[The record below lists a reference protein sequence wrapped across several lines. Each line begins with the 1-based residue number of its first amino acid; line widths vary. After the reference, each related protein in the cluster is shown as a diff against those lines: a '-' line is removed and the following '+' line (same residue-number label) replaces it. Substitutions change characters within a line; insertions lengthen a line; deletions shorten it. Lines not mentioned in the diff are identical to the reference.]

1 MFKVLQLNSISEEG
15 VKAFSSDKYHI
26 GTSVDNPDAI
36 ILRSYDMHEMSIS
49 KSLKCIGRAGS
60 GVNNIP
66 IQEMANHAI
75 PVFNAPGANANAVKE
90 LVIASILIAARNINE
105 AINYVDDI
113 QNSKSLKLDIEKGKK
128 QYVGYELPNKTIG
141 IIGLGAIG
149 VKVANTCLDLG
160 MNVIGFDPMMTVDN
174 AWELKPGIEKAET
187 MKDLLKSVDII
198 TLHIPMTKSTENF
211 IDIEEISH
219 LDNQCVIINLSRE
232 EIVNTEAVLKALDN
246 NKLKN
251 YVTDF
256 PSRDLINNSRV
267 INMPHLGASTNE
279 AEIKCSIMVAES
291 IKGFLEDGNTINS
304 VNFPDVYLPNNG
316 ENRLC
321 ITNKNVPNI
330 VGQFTTCLGKSG
342 ININDLSHKNL
353 NQIGYTILVIDKPP
367 EQHIIDEIS
376 KVEGVIKINSI
387 G

>member
-1 MFKVLQLNSISEEG
+1 MFKVLQLNNISPEG
-15 VKAFSSDKYHI
+15 VKAFSSEKYHI

-36 ILRSYDMHEMSIS
+36 ILRSYDMHEMSIPN
-49 KSLKCIGRAGS
+49 SLKCIGRAGS

-66 IQEMANHAI
+66 IETMANHAI

-90 LVIASILIAARNINE
+90 LVIASILIAARNINQ
-105 AINYVDDI
+105 AMNYVDGI
-113 QNSKSLKLDIEKGKK
+113 ENSKSLKLDIEKGKK

-160 MNVIGFDPMMTVDN
+160 MNVIGFDPMMTVEN
-174 AWELKPGIEKAET
+174 AWELKPGIEKAESI
-187 MKDLLKSVDII
+187 KDLLKSVDII
-198 TLHIPMTKSTENF
+198 TLHIPMTKSTKNF

-219 LDNQCVIINLSRE
+219 LNNECVIINLSRE
-232 EIVNTEAVLKALDN
+232 GIVNTEAVLKALDN

-256 PSRDLINNSRV
+256 PSKELINNPKV

-291 IKGFLEDGNTINS
+291 IKSFLEDGNTVNS

-353 NQIGYTILVIDKPP
+353 DQIGYTILVIDKPP
-367 EQHIIDEIS
+367 ENHIIDAIS
-376 KVEGVIKINSI
+376 KIEGVIKINSI

>member
-256 PSRDLINNSRV
+256 PSRDLINNSKV

-291 IKGFLEDGNTINS
+291 IKAFLEDGNTINS

-342 ININDLSHKNL
+342 ININDLSHKSL

>member
-1 MFKVLQLNSISEEG
+1 MFKVLQLNNISPEG
-15 VKAFSSDKYHI
+15 VKAFSSEKYHI

-36 ILRSYDMHEMSIS
+36 ILRSYDMHEMSIPN
-49 KSLKCIGRAGS
+49 SLKCIGRAGS

-66 IQEMANHAI
+66 IETMANHAI

-90 LVIASILIAARNINE
+90 LVIASILIAARNINQ
-105 AINYVDDI
+105 AMNYVDGI
-113 QNSKSLKLDIEKGKK
+113 ENSKSLRLDIEKGKK

-160 MNVIGFDPMMTVDN
+160 MNVIGFDPMMTVEN
-174 AWELKPGIEKAET
+174 AWELKPGIEKAESI
-187 MKDLLKSVDII
+187 KDLLKSVDII

-219 LDNQCVIINLSRE
+219 LNNECVIINLSRE
-232 EIVNTEAVLKALDN
+232 GIVNTEAVLKALDN

-256 PSRDLINNSRV
+256 PSKELINNPKV

-291 IKGFLEDGNTINS
+291 IKSFLEDGNTVNS

-353 NQIGYTILVIDKPP
+353 DQIGYTILVIDKPP
-367 EQHIIDEIS
+367 ENHIIDAIS
-376 KVEGVIKINSI
+376 KIEGVIKINSI

>member
-1 MFKVLQLNSISEEG
+1 MFKVLQLNSISQEG

-36 ILRSYDMHEMSIS
+36 ILRSYDMHEMSVS
-49 KSLKCIGRAGS
+49 TSLKCIGRAGS

-66 IQEMANHAI
+66 IQEMANQAI

-174 AWELKPGIEKAET
+174 AWELKPGIEKAES

-256 PSRDLINNSRV
+256 PSKDLINNSKV

-291 IKGFLEDGNTINS
+291 IKAFLEDGNTINS

>member
-1 MFKVLQLNSISEEG
+1 MFKVLQLNNISQEG
-15 VKAFSSDKYHI
+15 VKAFSSEKYHI

-36 ILRSYDMHEMSIS
+36 ILRSYDMHEMSIPN
-49 KSLKCIGRAGS
+49 SLKCIGRAGS

-66 IQEMANHAI
+66 IETMANHAI

-90 LVIASILIAARNINE
+90 LVIASILIAARNINQ
-105 AINYVDDI
+105 AMNYVDGI
-113 QNSKSLKLDIEKGKK
+113 ENSNSLKLDIEKGKK

-160 MNVIGFDPMMTVDN
+160 MNVIGFDPMMTVEN
-174 AWELKPGIEKAET
+174 AWELKPGIEKAESI
-187 MKDLLKSVDII
+187 KDLLKSVNII
-198 TLHIPMTKSTENF
+198 TLHIPMTKSTKNF
-211 IDIEEISH
+211 KDIEEISH
-219 LDNQCVIINLSRE
+219 LNNECVIINLSRE
-232 EIVNTEAVLKALDN
+232 GIVNTEAVLKALDN

-256 PSRDLINNSRV
+256 PSKELINNPKV

-291 IKGFLEDGNTINS
+291 IKSFLEDGNTVNS
-304 VNFPDVYLPNNG
+304 VNFPNVYLPNNG

-353 NQIGYTILVIDKPP
+353 DQIGYTILVIDKPP
-367 EQHIIDEIS
+367 ENHIIDAIS
-376 KVEGVIKINSI
+376 KIEGVIKINSI

>member
-1 MFKVLQLNSISEEG
+1 MFKVLQLNNISQEG
-15 VKAFSSDKYHI
+15 VKAFSSEKYHI

-36 ILRSYDMHEMSIS
+36 ILRSYDMHEMSIPN
-49 KSLKCIGRAGS
+49 SLKCIGRAGS

-66 IQEMANHAI
+66 IETMANHAI

-90 LVIASILIAARNINE
+90 LVIASILIAARNINQ
-105 AINYVDDI
+105 AMNYVDGI
-113 QNSKSLKLDIEKGKK
+113 ENSKSLKLDIEKGKK

-160 MNVIGFDPMMTVDN
+160 MNVIGFDPMMTVEN
-174 AWELKPGIEKAET
+174 AWELKPGIEKAESI
-187 MKDLLKSVDII
+187 KDLLKSVDII
-198 TLHIPMTKSTENF
+198 TLHIPMTKSTKNF

-219 LDNQCVIINLSRE
+219 LNNECVIINLSRE
-232 EIVNTEAVLKALDN
+232 GIVNTEAVLKALDN

-256 PSRDLINNSRV
+256 PSKELINNPKV

-291 IKGFLEDGNTINS
+291 IKSFLEDGNTVNS
-304 VNFPDVYLPNNG
+304 VNFPNVYLPNNG

-353 NQIGYTILVIDKPP
+353 DQIGYTILVIDKPP
-367 EQHIIDEIS
+367 ENHIIDAIS
-376 KVEGVIKINSI
+376 KIEGVIKINSI

>member
-15 VKAFSSDKYHI
+15 VKAFSTDKYHI

-187 MKDLLKSVDII
+187 LKDLLKTVDII

-211 IDIEEISH
+211 IDIEEISN

-256 PSRDLINNSRV
+256 PSKDLINNPKV

-291 IKGFLEDGNTINS
+291 IKAFLEDGNTINS

-342 ININDLSHKNL
+342 ININDLSHKSL
-353 NQIGYTILVIDKPP
+353 NQIGYTILEVDKPP

>member
-1 MFKVLQLNSISEEG
+1 MFKVLQLNNISPEG
-15 VKAFSSDKYHI
+15 VKAFSSEKYHI

-36 ILRSYDMHEMSIS
+36 ILRSYDMHEMSIPN
-49 KSLKCIGRAGS
+49 SLKCIGRAGS

-66 IQEMANHAI
+66 IETMANHAI

-90 LVIASILIAARNINE
+90 LVIASILIAARNINQ
-105 AINYVDDI
+105 AMNYVDGI
-113 QNSKSLKLDIEKGKK
+113 ENSKSLKLDIEKGKK

-160 MNVIGFDPMMTVDN
+160 MNVIGFDPMMTVEN
-174 AWELKPGIEKAET
+174 AWELKPGIEKAESI
-187 MKDLLKSVDII
+187 KDLLKSVDII

-219 LDNQCVIINLSRE
+219 LNNECVIINLSRE
-232 EIVNTEAVLKALDN
+232 GIVNTEAVLKALDN

-256 PSRDLINNSRV
+256 PSKELINNPKV

-291 IKGFLEDGNTINS
+291 IKSFLEDGNTVNS
-304 VNFPDVYLPNNG
+304 VNFPNVYIPNNG

-353 NQIGYTILVIDKPP
+353 DQIGYTILVIDKPP
-367 EQHIIDEIS
+367 ENHIIDAIS
-376 KVEGVIKINSI
+376 KIEGVIKINSI

>member
-1 MFKVLQLNSISEEG
+1 MFKVLQLNNISPEG
-15 VKAFSSDKYHI
+15 VKAFSSEKYHI

-36 ILRSYDMHEMSIS
+36 ILRSYDMHEMSIPN
-49 KSLKCIGRAGS
+49 SLKCIGRAGS

-66 IQEMANHAI
+66 IETMANHAI

-90 LVIASILIAARNINE
+90 LVIASILIAARNINQ
-105 AINYVDDI
+105 AMNYVDGI
-113 QNSKSLKLDIEKGKK
+113 ENSKSLKLDIEKGKK

-160 MNVIGFDPMMTVDN
+160 MNVIGFDPMMTVEN
-174 AWELKPGIEKAET
+174 AWELKPGIEKAESI
-187 MKDLLKSVDII
+187 KDLLKSVDII

-219 LDNQCVIINLSRE
+219 LNNECVIINLSRE
-232 EIVNTEAVLKALDN
+232 GIVNTEAVLKALDN

-256 PSRDLINNSRV
+256 PSKELINNPKV

-291 IKGFLEDGNTINS
+291 IKSFLEDGNTVNS

-353 NQIGYTILVIDKPP
+353 DQIGYTILVIDKPP
-367 EQHIIDEIS
+367 ENHIIDAIS
-376 KVEGVIKINSI
+376 KIEGVIKINSI

>member
-1 MFKVLQLNSISEEG
+1 MFKVLQLNNISQEG
-15 VKAFSSDKYHI
+15 VKAFSSEKYHI

-36 ILRSYDMHEMSIS
+36 ILRSYDMHEMSIPN
-49 KSLKCIGRAGS
+49 SLKCIGRAGS

-66 IQEMANHAI
+66 IETMANHAI

-90 LVIASILIAARNINE
+90 LVIASILIAARNINQ
-105 AINYVDDI
+105 AMNYVDGI
-113 QNSKSLKLDIEKGKK
+113 ENSKSLKLDIEKGKK

-160 MNVIGFDPMMTVDN
+160 MNVIGFDPMMTVEN
-174 AWELKPGIEKAET
+174 AWELKPGIEKAESI
-187 MKDLLKSVDII
+187 KDLLKSVDII

-219 LDNQCVIINLSRE
+219 LDNECVIINLSRE
-232 EIVNTEAVLKALDN
+232 GIVNTEAVLKALDN

-256 PSRDLINNSRV
+256 PSKELINNPKV

-291 IKGFLEDGNTINS
+291 IKSFLEDGNTVNS

-353 NQIGYTILVIDKPP
+353 DQIGYTILVIDKPP
-367 EQHIIDEIS
+367 ENHIIDAIS
-376 KVEGVIKINSI
+376 KIEGVIKINSI

>member
-1 MFKVLQLNSISEEG
+1 MFKILQLNSISEEG
-15 VKAFSSDKYHI
+15 VKAFSSDKYHV

-187 MKDLLKSVDII
+187 MKDLLKLVDII

-219 LDNQCVIINLSRE
+219 LDKQCVIINLSRE
-232 EIVNTEAVLKALDN
+232 EIVNTEAILKALDN

-256 PSRDLINNSRV
+256 PSKDLINNPKV

-291 IKGFLEDGNTINS
+291 IKSFLEDGNTINS

-353 NQIGYTILVIDKPP
+353 NQIGYTILVLDKPP